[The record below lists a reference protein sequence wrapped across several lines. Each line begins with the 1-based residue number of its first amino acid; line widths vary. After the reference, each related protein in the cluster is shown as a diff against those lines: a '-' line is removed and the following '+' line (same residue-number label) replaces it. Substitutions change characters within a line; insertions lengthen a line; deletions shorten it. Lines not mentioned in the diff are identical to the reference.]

1 MEISISKETE
11 RFADFL
17 KQKDNENIIF
27 SEAFGIGKSY
37 FLNNFFN
44 QHKDKYT
51 GIYLTP
57 INYSV
62 ANNEDIFEYIKVDIL
77 MQLLEKVPYDFEKQ
91 KISLSNAAYF
101 YMVNH
106 PKDFWGNFFSIAE
119 KITFGTD
126 IIDRCIALKE
136 NIETYAKDNS
146 KNEESHVKKFFDSI
160 SIEKGSI
167 YEDNTITQIIRS
179 IVSSTKTDNSPNK
192 QIVLIIDDLDRIDP
206 EHIFRILNILSVHND
221 FCGTKEHKFGFDKII
236 LVCDIDN
243 IRNIYSAKY
252 GINVD
257 FNGYIDKFYSKEI
270 YHFNNTN
277 EIIKAIAHILAT
289 TKSDKEVGL
298 NNNSYYSH
306 ITCCSIL
313 SAFVKNGSINIRT
326 LLKYINKDFKGDRLV
341 YIGRRRTPVYMSPN
355 LVVFD
360 FIRTMFSTIKDMES
374 AINKLN
380 KSNFSIEESEYI
392 LKIFIALADYHN
404 FEKGEYTY
412 YNKEYKAI
420 ININI
425 GIVDFA
431 KGEVPD
437 IDPSLVLKEAFNTY
451 STLFT

>member
-27 SEAFGIGKSY
+27 SGAFGIGKSY

-126 IIDRCIALKE
+126 IIDRCITLKE

-167 YEDNTITQIIRS
+167 YEDDTITQIIRS
-179 IVSSTKTDNSPNK
+179 IVSSTQTDNSPNK

-206 EHIFRILNILSVHND
+206 EHIFRILNILSAHND
-221 FCGTKEHKFGFDKII
+221 FCGTEEHKFGFDKVI

-257 FNGYIDKFYSKEI
+257 FNGYIDKFYSKEV
-270 YHFNNTN
+270 YHFDNSA
-277 EIIKAIAHILAT
+277 EIIKNITDILFKLNST
-289 TKSDKEVGL
+289 QDIGL
-298 NNNSYYSH
+298 NNSNYYSH
-306 ITCCSIL
+306 QICHAIL
-313 SAFVKNGSINIRT
+313 STFVRNKSVNIRT
-326 LLKYINKDFKGDRLV
+326 LLKCINKNIKADRIINLGNKRIVSCDFPSLV
-341 YIGRRRTPVYMSPN
+341 I
-355 LVVFD
+355 FD
-360 FIRTMFSTIKDMES
+360 FIRTMFSTSKDMEA
-374 AINKLN
+374 AISKLN
-380 KSNFSIEESEYI
+380 KSNFNKDISEFI
-392 LKIFIALADYHN
+392 LSFFISLADFHY
-404 FEKGEYTY
+404 FEIGTYTY
-412 YNKEYKAI
+412 YGKEYRI
-420 ININI
+420 QIHSNMGLI
-425 GIVDFA
+425 DFA

-451 STLFT
+451 NTLFV